1 MSYISTL
8 KVVVST
14 KIARRD
20 RMQTF
25 DHIQISDK
33 AMIKLIRTNGRD
45 YLFRASKIQNFTVV
59 ENTECTSPEHN
70 ADFGNAF
77 LSFVINSIANSGRAT
92 KTTRRLK
99 LVIDGD
105 NFWIDSWTGDIEM
118 RLKEAI
124 DKSKQVDRRR
134 FGEFK

>member
-1 MSYISTL
+1 
-8 KVVVST
+8 
-14 KIARRD
+14 
-20 RMQTF
+20 MQAF

-45 YLFRASKIQNFTVV
+45 YVFRASKIQDFNVV
-59 ENTECTSPEHN
+59 ENTEFTTPEYN
-70 ADFGNAF
+70 ADFGNSF
-77 LSFVINSIANSGRAT
+77 LSFFVNSIANLGRET

-99 LVIDGD
+99 LVIDGE
-105 NFWIDSWTGDIEM
+105 NFWIDSWTGDIEI

-134 FGEFK
+134 YGEFK

>member
-1 MSYISTL
+1 
-8 KVVVST
+8 
-14 KIARRD
+14 
-20 RMQTF
+20 MQAF
-25 DHIQISDK
+25 DQIQISDK

-45 YLFRASKIQNFTVV
+45 YVFRASKIQDFYVV
-59 ENTECTSPEHN
+59 ENTEFTTPEHN

-77 LSFVINSIANSGRAT
+77 FSFVINSLANSGRET

-99 LVIDGD
+99 LVIDGED
-105 NFWIDSWTGDIEM
+105 FWIDSWTGNIEM